1 MYPLDSHCT
10 CAQITKLVYEV
21 SEEDV
26 VRARNQLKS
35 SILFSIDGS
44 GGERP
49 SIHLACESA
58 CRCFPCSF
66 AVQASQHTILM
77 Q

>member
-1 MYPLDSHCT
+1 M
-10 CAQITKLVYEV
+10 YEV

-44 GGERP
+44 GGELP
-49 SIHLACESA
+49 LVHLACESA
-58 CRCFPCSF
+58 CRCFPCSI
-66 AVQASQHTILM
+66 AVQASQHTFLM

>member
-49 SIHLACESA
+49 SIHLACEHVAASRA
-58 CRCFPCSF
+58 ALLCRQVSI
-66 AVQASQHTILM
+66 QS
-77 Q
+77 